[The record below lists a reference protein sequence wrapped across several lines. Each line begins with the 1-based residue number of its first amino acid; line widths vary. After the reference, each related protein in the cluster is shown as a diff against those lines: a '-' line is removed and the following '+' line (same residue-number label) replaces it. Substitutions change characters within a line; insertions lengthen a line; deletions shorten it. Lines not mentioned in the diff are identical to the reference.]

1 MGCFSVAWLGLPWL
15 SDSFLK
21 LTPLTGLLGITIKQ
35 QSIPHPSLVDHLA
48 GSGLLYDR
56 IPFALICAMLGIF
69 VFGLALQ
76 DSRQRLWKMLFL
88 LLALLFFTGPILAGS
103 RMAIL
108 LAFFGAISISGLAI
122 GSKQKKGI
130 GLALAAIVFILFAGT
145 WAMSWLTFDHIN
157 SAIDTTQNTNR
168 IFIWQRAIEIFV
180 DNPLFGTGY
189 GHYPQVAPMVY
200 HTSDPFRPENNHAH
214 NLFLTMLTE
223 TGIAG
228 FWAFAFLW
236 YRWGRGFWEERKEP
250 LMFCAAAGCLL
261 FLVASLVHDPWFHSN
276 IVTVFWWFAAVAC
289 TPLPAQTKA

>member
-1 MGCFSVAWLGLPWL
+1 MTGLTAIGLFLIPLGHHPRSSLTFSCWSSFCSSRASLGQWQAGRVHHLLWPLLIYITVCLVGALVQVLLKASYRRAALGSSHWNVLLSFITGSRNSRPFETLLWVAFRWPGWGCRGFRTV
-15 SDSFLK
+15 FLK

-76 DSRQRLWKMLFL
+76 DFRQRLWKMLFL

-145 WAMSWLTFDHIN
+145 WAMSWLT
-157 SAIDTTQNTNR
+157 STT
-168 IFIWQRAIEIFV
+168 
-180 DNPLFGTGY
+180 
-189 GHYPQVAPMVY
+189 
-200 HTSDPFRPENNHAH
+200 
-214 NLFLTMLTE
+214 
-223 TGIAG
+223 
-228 FWAFAFLW
+228 
-236 YRWGRGFWEERKEP
+236 
-250 LMFCAAAGCLL
+250 
-261 FLVASLVHDPWFHSN
+261 
-276 IVTVFWWFAAVAC
+276 
-289 TPLPAQTKA
+289 